1 MQKRVFGFELDNNQE
16 ASFAGKD
23 EEGELG
29 APCQKGGGNLP
40 SGALPVLFDQAR
52 ELKKTASSGLLAAW
66 QPTTSYSCSRR
77 PFSLPHFY
85 LSPILFHPP
94 TSSSLIPAPFR
105 SLSREGGEMM
115 MSPPPLRGGGPFQ
128 AANKTREIF
137 LFPRPRMDGDDG
149 GGHAPSPP
157 PERRHPRP
165 TGGPTPP
172 PKKKKFARC
181 C

>member
-1 MQKRVFGFELDNNQE
+1 M
-16 ASFAGKD
+16 
-23 EEGELG
+23 
-29 APCQKGGGNLP
+29 PKGGGNLP